1 MKIKPILYLV
11 DDDEDDRM
19 FLSGAVQEVIE
30 NVTII
35 EFDNGIDFLENALS
49 DNAFMGSVLVVI
61 DMNMPRMTGLETIRE
76 FKANPNMAKVPIVVI
91 STSSNPDL
99 QQQAFALGAAG
110 YIIKPSSAIGL
121 AEIAINIKG
130 HFETLH

>member
-1 MKIKPILYLV
+1 MKTQPILYLV

-35 EFDNGIDFLENALS
+35 EYNNGVDFLEKVLS
-49 DNAFMGSVLVVI
+49 DKSLMGSVLVIV

-76 FKANPNMAKVPIVVI
+76 FKANPNMANVPIVVI
-91 STSSNPDL
+91 STSSNPEL
-99 QQQAFALGAAG
+99 QEQAFAIGAAG
-110 YIIKPSSAIGL
+110 YLIKPSSATGL
-121 AEIAINIKG
+121 SEIAKVIKG
-130 HFETLH
+130 HFETLS